1 MKKIIIG
8 LIGIF
13 LVFFSSIIVNA
24 SVNSDWADSNNM
36 AKYKQVDTEFRA
48 VWVATVSNIDISKQ
62 KNKSDEAIN
71 EWKQNYLSILD
82 NAEKYNLNAIIFQ
95 IRPCNDAF
103 YPSKYNPWSEFL
115 FAYGKDPGWDPLEW
129 MIEVT
134 HERGMEY
141 HAWMNPYRAS
151 LTMSTS
157 IVQSTGKI
165 GRASCRERV

>member
-13 LVFFSSIIVNA
+13 QYFSSIIVNA

-103 YPSKYNPWSEFL
+103 
-115 FAYGKDPGWDPLEW
+115 
-129 MIEVT
+129 T
-134 HERGMEY
+134 H
-141 HAWMNPYRAS
+141 
-151 LTMSTS
+151 LS
-157 IVQSTGKI
+157 IILGVSFYLHTEKI
-165 GRASCRERV
+165 LDGIHQNG

>member
-95 IRPCNDAF
+95 IDHAMMLFTHLSIILGVSF
-103 YPSKYNPWSEFL
+103 YLHTERS
-115 FAYGKDPGWDPLEW
+115 W
-129 MIEVT
+129 M
-134 HERGMEY
+134 G
-141 HAWMNPYRAS
+141 
-151 LTMSTS
+151 ST
-157 IVQSTGKI
+157 
-165 GRASCRERV
+165 RMDD

>member
-62 KNKSDEAIN
+62 KNKKITFTVSYYFFVCKNDGRNDYSGFHFQSHSHGIPSRSFHLPGRRRLLFSHFIIHMVSRTSH
-71 EWKQNYLSILD
+71 LS
-82 NAEKYNLNAIIFQ
+82 
-95 IRPCNDAF
+95 
-103 YPSKYNPWSEFL
+103 
-115 FAYGKDPGWDPLEW
+115 
-129 MIEVT
+129 
-134 HERGMEY
+134 
-141 HAWMNPYRAS
+141 
-151 LTMSTS
+151 
-157 IVQSTGKI
+157 
-165 GRASCRERV
+165 